1 MPRAASPAP
10 GPGRSRYPL
19 RADAQRNRELLLA
32 AAREVFSER
41 GTDAPL
47 DEVARRAGI
56 GNATMYRHFPDR
68 RELLI
73 AVYAEEVTAL
83 RAQGEA
89 LLGHQA
95 PEDGLFVWMLAFI
108 AHVAAKRDLALA
120 IPADQGG
127 QRAALFDG
135 WHKAMHSTASR
146 LLARARAAGVV
157 SGDLDASDL
166 LALAS
171 AIALASA
178 GPDQAGRYLAILW
191 HGIAQ
196 PCHLG
201 QPGLRPTLSGAPRAE
216 LKRASPGFQ
225 LLPADASTSPEMHAR
240 TLKKMTAAPQPR
252 SHTVTHNTALLRYP
266 GQCSCSAQLRG
277 RMLI

>member
-1 MPRAASPAP
+1 MPPAASPAP
-10 GPGRSRYPL
+10 GSGQSRQPR

-32 AAREVFSER
+32 AAREVFSQH

-56 GNATMYRHFPDR
+56 GNATLYRHFPDR

-73 AVYAEEVTAL
+73 AVYADELTAL
-83 RAQGEA
+83 CAQGDA
-89 LLGHQA
+89 LLGHHP
-95 PEDGLFVWMLAFI
+95 PEEALFAWLRAFI

-146 LLARARAAGVV
+146 LLARAQSAGTV
-157 SGDLDASDL
+157 SSDLNASEL
-166 LALAS
+166 LALTS
-171 AIALASA
+171 AIALGSASS
-178 GPDQAGRYLAILW
+178 GQDGRYLAILW

-196 PCHLG
+196 
-201 QPGLRPTLSGAPRAE
+201 
-216 LKRASPGFQ
+216 
-225 LLPADASTSPEMHAR
+225 STP
-240 TLKKMTAAPQPR
+240 
-252 SHTVTHNTALLRYP
+252 
-266 GQCSCSAQLRG
+266 
-277 RMLI
+277 